1 MKEIRK
7 VHISVSSNVGTSMN
21 KGTVA
26 ATGLSGA
33 LKGVGTSANLATGG
47 IKAMTMALISS
58 GVGALVVGLGALVAG
73 FGAVINKSAEFSVG
87 MSNLKAI
94 IGADKD
100 ESIFARLAKDA
111 KRLGAST
118 AFTATQVVELQT
130 EFAKLGFT
138 TDEIIGAT
146 EATLNLAAATKTDL
160 ATAAAVAGGTMRGFG
175 MTAQETGRIT
185 DVMALSFSS
194 STLDISKFQES
205 MKYVAP
211 VAKLMKVSIEEA
223 TASLGILADNQVS
236 GSMAGTNLRKVISKL
251 SLATGKG
258 YRESLEIV
266 SKKLAAATTESEKL
280 AIAQK
285 LVGDRAYGTLITLAE
300 ALPQL
305 DGLTDKLEN
314 SAEGYAKL
322 AAEAQLDNLTGDV
335 TKLGSAWEGFLL
347 GMEDGNGILSKMA
360 RGAMQGLT
368 LAVQGITQGFRDMSR
383 DWNLI
388 GVAFKKGGNWF
399 MSLGAELDMLGVQFD
414 TFAIDAL
421 LALADVPFFGGAVD
435 KETLLKEQA
444 DLKNRHAAALKS
456 QKEFATRALEL
467 DKEADQIKYDY
478 IMANAK
484 ATSDDEARVMKSV
497 MGEFREGEAGEE
509 DDAAKKKI
517 EDRKIF
523 LDKLKKLQE
532 DTEDQTEAEK
542 IERKRA
548 RHLAEL
554 ATITME
560 TEERRIAA
568 EAIDTIYDQLR
579 LENKEKTIAAFKK
592 NFVSDDDPI
601 AKIERERAAHL
612 LEMQA
617 LELNLIEKREM
628 EKTVNEYYDGLVDAA
643 NTETAAKKNALIEQ
657 NLEKEQAAREAKIQ
671 GMFDVLDAAS
681 NAAGQESE
689 IARALQA
696 LKLAM
701 QLKELAMKMGIIKD
715 ELAVKAS
722 AVMTEVSLEG
732 AKTGTAI
739 AGGMAETS
747 KVGFP
752 WNVITMAGYALQ
764 AATLIKSFA
773 GAKKKVTSIAG
784 AAGGSGSGGGAAAAP
799 RPPSYNVIGQTS
811 AGDNMIADTI
821 AGVNDR
827 PMRAYVVDSDV
838 TSTQE
843 LSRNTANEASI
854 G

>member
-1 MKEIRK
+1 
-7 VHISVSSNVGTSMN
+7 
-21 KGTVA
+21 
-26 ATGLSGA
+26 
-33 LKGVGTSANLATGG
+33 
-47 IKAMTMALISS
+47 
-58 GVGALVVGLGALVAG
+58 
-73 FGAVINKSAEFSVG
+73 
-87 MSNLKAI
+87 
-94 IGADKD
+94 
-100 ESIFARLAKDA
+100 
-111 KRLGAST
+111 
-118 AFTATQVVELQT
+118 
-130 EFAKLGFT
+130 
-138 TDEIIGAT
+138 
-146 EATLNLAAATKTDL
+146 
-160 ATAAAVAGGTMRGFG
+160 

-194 STLDISKFQES
+194 STLDISRFQES

-211 VAKLMKVSIEEA
+211 VAKIMKMSIEEA
-223 TASLGILADNQVS
+223 TASLGILANNS
-236 GSMAGTNLRKVISKL
+236 IHGSMAGTNLRKVMSKL
-251 SLATGKG
+251 TAATGKG

-266 SKKLAAATTESEKL
+266 SVKLAAATSESEKL

-285 LVGDRAYGTLITLAE
+285 LVGDRAYGALTILAE
-300 ALPQL
+300 SLPELDALQ
-305 DGLTDKLEN
+305 DSLEN
-314 SAEGYAKL
+314 GAEGYAKL

-347 GMEDGNGILSKMA
+347 GMEDGNGILSQMA
-360 RGAMQGLT
+360 RGAMQLLT
-368 LAVQGITQGFRDMSR
+368 LAVQGTTQGFRDMSR

-388 GVAFKKGGNWF
+388 GVGFKKGGNWF
-399 MSLGAELDMLGVQFD
+399 MSLGAELDMLGIQFD

-421 LALADVPFFGGAVD
+421 LALADVPFFGGGVD
-435 KETLLKEQA
+435 KEALLKEQA
-444 DLKNRHAAALKS
+444 NLKTRHAAALES
-456 QKEFATRALEL
+456 QKGFAARALEL
-467 DKEADQIKYDY
+467 DKEADQIQYDY

-497 MGEFREGEAGEE
+497 MGEFRNGEASDE
-509 DDAAKKKI
+509 DDAAQKKI
-517 EDRKIF
+517 EDRKAF
-523 LDKLKKLQE
+523 LAKLKKLQQ

-542 IERKRA
+542 IERKRE

-560 TEERRIAA
+560 TEERRIAT
-568 EAIDTIYDQLR
+568 EAIDGIYDQLR

-592 NFVSDDDPI
+592 NFISDDDPI
-601 AKIERERAAHL
+601 AKIERERAAHM

-617 LELNLIEKREM
+617 LELNLTEKREM
-628 EKTVNEYYDGLVDAA
+628 EKTINDYYDGLTNAA
-643 NTETAAKKNALIEQ
+643 NEDTAAKKNTLIQ
-657 NLEKEQAAREAKIQ
+657 QDLEKEKAAREAKIQ

-681 NAAGQESE
+681 DAAGQESD

-715 ELAVKAS
+715 ELVVKAN
-722 AVMTEVSLEG
+722 AAMTEVTLEG
-732 AKTGTAI
+732 AKVGTATV
-739 AGGMAETS
+739 GGLAETS

-764 AATLIKSFA
+764 AASLIKSFA
-773 GAKKKVTSIAG
+773 GAKKKVSNVASR
-784 AAGGSGSGGGAAAAP
+784 AGGGGGGGGAAAAP
-799 RPPSYNVIGQTS
+799 RPPSFNVIGQTS

-843 LSRNTANEASI
+843 LSRNTANEASM

>member
-1 MKEIRK
+1 
-7 VHISVSSNVGTSMN
+7 
-21 KGTVA
+21 
-26 ATGLSGA
+26 
-33 LKGVGTSANLATGG
+33 
-47 IKAMTMALISS
+47 
-58 GVGALVVGLGALVAG
+58 
-73 FGAVINKSAEFSVG
+73 
-87 MSNLKAI
+87 
-94 IGADKD
+94 
-100 ESIFARLAKDA
+100 
-111 KRLGAST
+111 
-118 AFTATQVVELQT
+118 
-130 EFAKLGFT
+130 
-138 TDEIIGAT
+138 
-146 EATLNLAAATKTDL
+146 
-160 ATAAAVAGGTMRGFG
+160 
-175 MTAQETGRIT
+175 
-185 DVMALSFSS
+185 
-194 STLDISKFQES
+194 
-205 MKYVAP
+205 
-211 VAKLMKVSIEEA
+211 
-223 TASLGILADNQVS
+223 
-236 GSMAGTNLRKVISKL
+236 
-251 SLATGKG
+251 
-258 YRESLEIV
+258 
-266 SKKLAAATTESEKL
+266 
-280 AIAQK
+280 
-285 LVGDRAYGTLITLAE
+285 
-300 ALPQL
+300 
-305 DGLTDKLEN
+305 
-314 SAEGYAKL
+314 
-322 AAEAQLDNLTGDV
+322 
-335 TKLGSAWEGFLL
+335 
-347 GMEDGNGILSKMA
+347 
-360 RGAMQGLT
+360 
-368 LAVQGITQGFRDMSR
+368 
-383 DWNLI
+383 
-388 GVAFKKGGNWF
+388 
-399 MSLGAELDMLGVQFD
+399 
-414 TFAIDAL
+414 
-421 LALADVPFFGGAVD
+421 
-435 KETLLKEQA
+435 
-444 DLKNRHAAALKS
+444 
-456 QKEFATRALEL
+456 
-467 DKEADQIKYDY
+467 
-478 IMANAK
+478 
-484 ATSDDEARVMKSV
+484 
-497 MGEFREGEAGEE
+497 MGEFREGEAKDE

-523 LDKLKKLQE
+523 LAKLKKLQE

-542 IERKRA
+542 IERKRE

-592 NFVSDDDPI
+592 NFITDDDPI

-628 EKTVNEYYDGLVDAA
+628 EKTVNEYYDGLTNAA
-643 NTETAAKKNALIEQ
+643 NEETAAKKNALLQQEI
-657 NLEKEQAAREAKIQ
+657 EKEKAAREAKIQ

>member
-1 MKEIRK
+1 MKK
-7 VHISVSSNVGTSMN
+7 T
-21 KGTVA
+21 
-26 ATGLSGA
+26 
-33 LKGVGTSANLATGG
+33 
-47 IKAMTMALISS
+47 
-58 GVGALVVGLGALVAG
+58 
-73 FGAVINKSAEFSVG
+73 
-87 MSNLKAI
+87 
-94 IGADKD
+94 
-100 ESIFARLAKDA
+100 
-111 KRLGAST
+111 
-118 AFTATQVVELQT
+118 TQQ
-130 EFAKLGFT
+130 
-138 TDEIIGAT
+138 
-146 EATLNLAAATKTDL
+146 
-160 ATAAAVAGGTMRGFG
+160 R
-175 MTAQETGRIT
+175 
-185 DVMALSFSS
+185 
-194 STLDISKFQES
+194 
-205 MKYVAP
+205 
-211 VAKLMKVSIEEA
+211 
-223 TASLGILADNQVS
+223 
-236 GSMAGTNLRKVISKL
+236 
-251 SLATGKG
+251 
-258 YRESLEIV
+258 
-266 SKKLAAATTESEKL
+266 
-280 AIAQK
+280 
-285 LVGDRAYGTLITLAE
+285 
-300 ALPQL
+300 
-305 DGLTDKLEN
+305 
-314 SAEGYAKL
+314 
-322 AAEAQLDNLTGDV
+322 
-335 TKLGSAWEGFLL
+335 
-347 GMEDGNGILSKMA
+347 
-360 RGAMQGLT
+360 
-368 LAVQGITQGFRDMSR
+368 
-383 DWNLI
+383 
-388 GVAFKKGGNWF
+388 
-399 MSLGAELDMLGVQFD
+399 
-414 TFAIDAL
+414 
-421 LALADVPFFGGAVD
+421 
-435 KETLLKEQA
+435 
-444 DLKNRHAAALKS
+444 
-456 QKEFATRALEL
+456 
-467 DKEADQIKYDY
+467 
-478 IMANAK
+478 
-484 ATSDDEARVMKSV
+484 
-497 MGEFREGEAGEE
+497 
-509 DDAAKKKI
+509 KKI

-592 NFVSDDDPI
+592 ELHVSDDDPI

-773 GAKKKVTSIAG
+773 GAKKKVTSIASQ
-784 AAGGSGSGGGAAAAP
+784 AGGSGGGGGAAAAP

-838 TSTQE
+838 TSTQA

>member
-33 LKGVGTSANLATGG
+33 LKGVGASANMATGG
-47 IKAMTMALISS
+47 IRAMTMALISS
-58 GVGALVVGLGALVAG
+58 GVGALVVGLGALIAG
-73 FGAVINKSAEFSVG
+73 FGAVINKSNEFAVG
-87 MSNLKAI
+87 MSGLKAI
-94 IGADKD
+94 IGSDKD
-100 ESIFARLAKDA
+100 QSIFDALAKDA
-111 KRLGAST
+111 KRLGANT

-138 TDEIIGAT
+138 SGQIIGAT
-146 EATLNLAAATKTDL
+146 EATLNLAAAQKIDL
-160 ATAAAVAGGTMRGFG
+160 ASAAAIAGGTLSGFG
-175 MTAQETGRIT
+175 MKASETGRVT

-194 STLDISKFQES
+194 STLDIVKFQES

-211 VAKLMKVSIEEA
+211 VANLMKVSIEEA
-223 TASLGILADNQVS
+223 TASLGILADKQIS
-236 GSMAGTNLRKVISKL
+236 GSMAGTNLRKVMSKL

-280 AIAQK
+280 AIAQEM
-285 LVGDRAYGTLITLAE
+285 VGDRAYGALTILAE
-300 ALPQL
+300 NLPKLDALHESL
-305 DGLTDKLEN
+305 KN
-314 SAEGYAKL
+314 NAEGAAKKM
-322 AAEAQLDNLTGDV
+322 AEAQLDNLSGDV
-335 TKLGSAWEGFLL
+335 TKLGSAWEGFIL
-347 GMEDGNGILSKMA
+347 GMEDGNGILSQIA
-360 RGAMQGLT
+360 RGSMQLLT

-399 MSLGAELDMLGVQFD
+399 MSLGAELDMLGVSFD

-444 DLKNRHAAALKS
+444 DLKNRHAAALEA
-456 QKEFATRALEL
+456 QKGFAARALEL
-467 DKEADQIKYDY
+467 DKEADQIQYDY
-478 IMANAK
+478 IMENAK
-484 ATSDDEARVMKSV
+484 AKSDDEARIMKSV
-497 MGEFREGEAGEE
+497 MSEFREGEAKDE

-517 EDRKIF
+517 EDRKVF
-523 LDKLKKLQE
+523 LDKLKKLQQ

-542 IERKRA
+542 IERKRE

-560 TEERRIAA
+560 TEERRIAT
-568 EAIDTIYDQLR
+568 EAIDGIYDQLR

-592 NFVSDDDPI
+592 NFITDDDPI
-601 AKIERERAAHL
+601 AKIERERAAHM

-617 LELNLIEKREM
+617 LELNLTEKREM
-628 EKTVNEYYDGLVDAA
+628 EKTINDYYDGLTNAA
-643 NTETAAKKNALIEQ
+643 NVETAAKKNVLIEQ
-657 NLEKEQAAREAKIQ
+657 DLEKEKAAREAKIK

-715 ELAVKAS
+715 ELIVKAN
-722 AVMTEVSLEG
+722 AAMTEVSLEG
-732 AKTGTAI
+732 AKVGTAT

-764 AATLIKSFA
+764 AASLIKSFA
-773 GAKKKVTSIAG
+773 GAKKKVAG
-784 AAGGSGSGGGAAAAP
+784 VAAQAGGGGGGGGSAPAP
-799 RPPSYNVIGQTS
+799 RPPSFNVIGQTS

>member
-7 VHISVSSNVGTSMN
+7 VHISVSSNVATSMN

-26 ATGLSGA
+26 AGGLSGA

-73 FGAVINKSAEFSVG
+73 LGTVINKSAEFATG

-100 ESIFARLAKDA
+100 DTIFARLAKDA

-223 TASLGILADNQVS
+223 TASLGIMADNQVS

-251 SLATGKG
+251 VTATGKD
-258 YRESLEIV
+258 YRTSLEIV

-300 ALPQL
+300 SLPEL
-305 DGLTDKLEN
+305 DALTDKLEN
-314 SAEGYAKL
+314 GAEGYAKL

-335 TKLGSAWEGFLL
+335 TKLGSAWEGL
-347 GMEDGNGILSKMA
+347 ILSMDDGQGMLTKIS
-360 RGAMQGLT
+360 RGAMQLLT
-368 LAVQGITQGFRDMSR
+368 FTVQGTTKAFRDMGR
-383 DWNLI
+383 DWDLL
-388 GVAFKKGGNWF
+388 GVALKKGGNWF

-421 LALADVPFFGGAVD
+421 LALADVPFFGGVVS
-435 KETLLKEQA
+435 KENLLKEQA
-444 DLKNRHAAALKS
+444 NLAARHAAALEA
-456 QKEFATRALEL
+456 QKGFAARSLEL
-467 DKEADQIKYDY
+467 DDEADQIKYAAL
-478 IMANAK
+478 IANAK
-484 ATSDDEARVMKSV
+484 DAKEDEARVIKSV
-497 MGEFREGEAGEE
+497 MDEFREGEANADDE
-509 DDAAKKKI
+509 DAAKKLEEK
-517 EDRKIF
+517 KVF
-523 LDKLKKLQE
+523 LAKLKKLEE

-542 IERKRA
+542 IERKRK

-560 TEERRIAA
+560 AEERRIAT
-568 EAIDTIYDQLR
+568 EAIDSIYDQLR
-579 LENKEKTIAAFKK
+579 LENKQKTIENFKK

-628 EKTVNEYYDGLVDAA
+628 EKTINDYYDGLTNAA
-643 NTETAAKKNALIEQ
+643 NQEASAKAIALIEQ
-657 NLEKEQAAREAKIQ
+657 QAEKEKAARDAKIQ
-671 GMFDVLDAAS
+671 GMYDVLDSAS
-681 NAAGQESE
+681 KAAGEESD

-722 AVMTEVSLEG
+722 AAIQEVSLEG

-764 AATLIKSFA
+764 AATLVKSFA
-773 GAKKKVTSIAG
+773 GAKKKVDTIASQ
-784 AAGGSGSGGGAAAAP
+784 AGGSGGGGGGAAAP
-799 RPPSYNVIGQTS
+799 RPPSFNVIGQTS

-827 PMRAYVVDSDV
+827 PMRAYVVDSDI